1 MKVGLVLEGGA
12 MRGMFT
18 AGVLDVF
25 MDEKINI
32 DGIIGVSAGALFGP
46 NYFSNQKG
54 RVIRYSKRF
63 ANDKRYM
70 SIFNLIFTGNAISK
84 KFAYYKVT
92 KELDPFDNE
101 MFKKTNKPVWAVATN
116 VETGNPEYLKIND
129 VLNDMEKLRATS
141 AVPLSSRIIKID
153 NKKYLDGIMS
163 DSIPIEKM
171 QSLGFDKLIVVL
183 TQPYN
188 YKKKQYD
195 NRFLKLIRKKY
206 KKYPIF
212 IEKVENRYKD
222 YNKKLDLIKT
232 LEDDKKIFVI
242 RPPKSIA
249 VKLIERNKDRLQEIY
264 DIGVDETRNNIKD
277 LKKYLKK

>member
-70 SIFNLIFTGNAISK
+70 SIFNLVFTGNAISK

-116 VETGNPEYLKIND
+116 VETGNPEYLEIKD

-163 DSIPIEKM
+163 DSIQI
-171 QSLGFDKLIVVL
+171 S
-183 TQPYN
+183 N
-188 YKKKQYD
+188 
-195 NRFLKLIRKKY
+195 
-206 KKYPIF
+206 
-212 IEKVENRYKD
+212 
-222 YNKKLDLIKT
+222 
-232 LEDDKKIFVI
+232 
-242 RPPKSIA
+242 
-249 VKLIERNKDRLQEIY
+249 
-264 DIGVDETRNNIKD
+264 
-277 LKKYLKK
+277 

>member
-63 ANDKRYM
+63 AKDKRYM

-92 KELDPFDNE
+92 KELDPFE
-101 MFKKTNKPVWAVATN
+101 KTNKPVWAVATN
-116 VETGNPEYLKIND
+116 VETGNPEYLEIKD

-222 YNKKLDLIKT
+222 YNKKLDLIKK

-249 VKLIERNKDRLQEIY
+249 VKLIERNIERLQEIY
-264 DIGVDETRNNIKD
+264 DIGVDKAKNNIKD

>member
-70 SIFNLIFTGNAISK
+70 SIFNLVFTGNAISK

-116 VETGNPEYLKIND
+116 VETGNPEYLEIKD

-222 YNKKLDLIKT
+222 YNKKLDLIKK

-249 VKLIERNKDRLQEIY
+249 VKLIERNIERLQEIY
-264 DIGVDETRNNIKD
+264 DIGVDKAKNNIKD